1 LRPCTTRKL
10 FDKVRYELKQALLLA
25 IINKLQ
31 QERPAALLIIPHWP
45 TAVWWPGM
53 LALQG
58 QLLAL
63 PLPKLSVVAMHNR
76 KVEPFING
84 ARELCAVV

>member
-1 LRPCTTRKL
+1 L
-10 FDKVRYELKQALLLA
+10 FNKVRYDLKQALLLV

-53 LALQG
+53 PGLQG

-63 PLPKLSVVAMHNR
+63 QVPKILVVAMRNR
-76 KVEPFING
+76 IVAPFRNG
-84 ARELCAVV
+84 AMELCAVV